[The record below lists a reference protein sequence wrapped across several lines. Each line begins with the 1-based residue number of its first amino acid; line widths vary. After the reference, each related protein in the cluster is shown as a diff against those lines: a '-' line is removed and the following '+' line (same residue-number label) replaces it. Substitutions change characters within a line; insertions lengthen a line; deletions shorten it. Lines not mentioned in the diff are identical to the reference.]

1 MLENE
6 TEKNKLGTFS
16 AKTLLILRY
25 AVRKEYSDSEFYTIR
40 KNNGKN
46 IVPIML

>member
-6 TEKNKLGTFS
+6 TEKNKLGTCS

-25 AVRKEYSDSEFYTIR
+25 AERKEYSDSEFHTLR